1 MAHKN
6 LINGMA
12 PINML
17 AIGKIIKKMALVF
30 NTIQTA
36 INIRVDGAK
45 IKGMDREL
53 FGLQI
58 PKINWGDNTQVIGKA
73 TLNKGEELCFL
84 KMEIDMMV
92 CGWIIC
98 HMDKEEW
105 SIRTV
110 MFMKE
115 CGIWEKEVAMEF

>member
-17 AIGKIIKKMALVF
+17 VIGKIIKKMALVF

-58 PKINWGDNTQVIGKA
+58 PKIN
-73 TLNKGEELCFL
+73 
-84 KMEIDMMV
+84 
-92 CGWIIC
+92 
-98 HMDKEEW
+98 
-105 SIRTV
+105 
-110 MFMKE
+110 
-115 CGIWEKEVAMEF
+115 